1 MKYVGQAF
9 DSSATRRV
17 ICRHSPISDEV
28 VELGEDRVAL
38 MQPKAK
44 WATSKP
50 AVAKKM
56 RGARSRDALA
66 AVLMGA
72 DERDAA

>member
-56 RGARSRDALA
+56 RGARIFRTIDPREP
-66 AVLMGA
+66 V
-72 DERDAA
+72 